1 MQLNAF
7 LKAGLLSL
15 IFFILMTGCLT
26 TGGHAAPPPGTSY
39 AEEIVVYNWEG
50 DIPQSVLD
58 AFTEETKVK
67 IVSRIFTSQ
76 EEAVA
81 DILAGKV
88 YDMAV
93 IDGRY
98 IGLLIQKGLL
108 KRLNYENII
117 NFKNISPNFRGLAY
131 DPDNRYSIP
140 YSWGTTGLLVNT
152 ALVQTGVQ
160 SWADLWQ
167 EAYSGKVA
175 FSVSYPREAMG
186 MTLKSLG
193 YSANS
198 ENPVEI
204 DAALKKLRHLQLD
217 PTYLYGY
224 YPEFGLATMGS
235 GAIALAVGFSGD
247 LLESRKKG
255 YAVEYILPSEGLL
268 LWADT
273 FVVPAS
279 STKQASAEL
288 FIDFLLR
295 PEISAEIVNQKYYA
309 SANEAAR
316 SFVQPQILADT
327 AIYPTDAMLMT
338 AEIIEGLSEE
348 GQRLV
353 DVAWQSFLASYPK
366 GK

>member
-1 MQLNAF
+1 MQL
-7 LKAGLLSL
+7 KASFHACLLVSL
-15 IFFILMTGCLT
+15 VLIVHWSPDGACV
-26 TGGHAAPPPGTSY
+26 APSSATDS

-50 DIPQSVLD
+50 DIPQSVID
-58 AFTEETKVK
+58 AFTEETRIKV
-67 IVSRIFTSQ
+67 ISRIFTSQ

-98 IGLLIQKGLL
+98 IRFLILRGML
-108 KRLNYENII
+108 KRLNYENIV
-117 NFKNISPNFRGLAY
+117 NFKNISPNFRGLSY
-131 DPDNRYSIP
+131 DPDNRYSVP

-152 ALVQTGVQ
+152 ELAHTEVH

-167 EAYSGKVA
+167 DSYSGKVA
-175 FSVSYPREAMG
+175 LSVSYPREAMG

-198 ENPVEI
+198 EKPVEI
-204 DAALKKLRHLQLD
+204 DAALKKLQHLRLD

-235 GAIALAVGFSGD
+235 KTIALAVGFSGD

-255 YAVEYILPSEGLL
+255 FPVKYLLPSEGLL

-273 FVVPAS
+273 FVIPAT
-279 STKQASAEL
+279 STKQANAEL
-288 FIDFLLR
+288 FINFLLR

-316 SFVQPQILADT
+316 TFVQPQILADT
-327 AIYPTDAMLMT
+327 AIYPTNAMLKK

-348 GQRLV
+348 GQRLIE
-353 DVAWQSFLASYPK
+353 VAWQSFLAAYPK
-366 GK
+366 GR